1 MLLWKI
7 CIPYRSSVHEL
18 QTDFRQKLWSPAK
31 TTECKTKRM
40 SHKIE
45 LPRFATCRFSVQWM
59 KTVPDWKHRRACHWF
74 YLGLSQR
81 CHRGTMREKNDQNSL
96 KMSQNKKHAAVR
108 GISAR
113 PVTLF
118 LSCSMPKSAQR
129 CSTNMSVSTKD
140 SGSSSSCTRSLAVSL
155 PWTASQ
161 W

>member
-1 MLLWKI
+1 MLLWNI
-7 CIPYRSSVHEL
+7 CIPYISSVREL

-31 TTECKTKRM
+31 NTECKTKRL
-40 SHKIE
+40 SHKFKLPHVGFLYNEWTLYLTENINEPAIDSTSACNNAVTGE
-45 LPRFATCRFSVQWM
+45 LWE
-59 KTVPDWKHRRACHWF
+59 K
-74 YLGLSQR
+74 
-81 CHRGTMREKNDQNSL
+81 KNDQNSL
-96 KMSQNKKHAAVR
+96 KMSQNKKHA
-108 GISAR
+108 AR